1 MIRSRRACERVW
13 RDQWHILHCNSS
25 EEAPCQC
32 VEESNNSYLTLFV
45 HVVEQYGCDIEQYLD
60 TMVVY
65 NCSPICRIRLTL
77 ILGPG
82 SNSIETP
89 KGIHLISSQC

>member
-1 MIRSRRACERVW
+1 MREFGGISGIYCTVTQARR
-13 RDQWHILHCNSS
+13 HL
-25 EEAPCQC
+25 CQC

-65 NCSPICRIRLTL
+65 NFSPICRIRLTL

-89 KGIHLISSQC
+89 KRIHLISSQC